1 MKPGASEG
9 CEPLDL
15 PRMPLVEGPTNRNRS
30 LRTTFSLGRLALML
44 AACGSGPGAQILG

>member
-15 PRMPLVEGPTNRNRS
+15 PRMPLVEGPTNRYGS
-30 LRTTFSLGRLALML
+30 LWPTFSLGRLALVL
-44 AACGSGPGAQILG
+44 AACSPGPGARILG